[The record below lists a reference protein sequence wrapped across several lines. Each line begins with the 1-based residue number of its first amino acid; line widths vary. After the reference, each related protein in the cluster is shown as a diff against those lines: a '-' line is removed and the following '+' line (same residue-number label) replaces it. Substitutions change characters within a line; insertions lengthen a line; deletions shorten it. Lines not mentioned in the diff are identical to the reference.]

1 MSYTLYLTDIIWE
14 KNGLDMDYT
23 DIEYSVGGYDELDEI
38 GIDWEI
44 NDYMENSDIEDDII
58 IECSYRIETIEYVN
72 NTITEV
78 IIEKGTIVLNGE
90 LYEKLN

>member
-23 DIEYSVGGYDELDEI
+23 DYEYSVGGYDELDEI